1 MSRHWRHQCRG
12 RYETLILFFCE
23 ELTMTTVHVV
33 QRFLTILAIPLLV
46 TLPLAAQN
54 QVRILQSN
62 AAGDRVHII
71 DPVTNKVVGEIPG
84 IEAAH
89 GVTASPDASRI
100 YVSNEADDTLD
111 VADAR
116 TLKVIKKIPLSG
128 RPNNISISPDGRRVY
143 VGIRQAVGN
152 NPGVADVIDTASLA
166 KIKSIR
172 TEGPVHNLYVTPDG
186 KNVVAG
192 DASENGY
199 VSVLDTQ
206 TDAPAWSVK
215 LGHNIRPMAMSKNPD
230 GSTRS
235 VFVQIG
241 TFNGFVVVDFKT
253 RKEVARIT
261 LPKLAAGRI
270 PLITGSSES
279 HGLAVTSDQKI
290 LVVCSRLNN
299 ALYSYSLPDLKLL
312 GTANLSGKGAAWVTL
327 TPDGKRAYVADP
339 VGNSTLVVD
348 IPTMKEVAKIP
359 VGQVPKR
366 NHTMVIPAR
375 STNE

>member
-1 MSRHWRHQCRG
+1 
-12 RYETLILFFCE
+12 
-23 ELTMTTVHVV
+23 MTIV
-33 QRFLTILAIPLLV
+33 QRCLTPLAILLLL
-46 TLPLAAQN
+46 TLPVAAQN

-71 DPVTNKVVGEIPG
+71 DPATNKVVGEIPG

-89 GVTASPDASRI
+89 GITASPDATRI
-100 YVSNEADDTLD
+100 YVSNEADSTLD

-116 TLKVIKKIPLSG
+116 TLKVTKKIPLSG
-128 RPNNISISPDGRRVY
+128 RPNNIAISPDGKRVY
-143 VGIRQAVGN
+143 VGIRQGTVGN
-152 NPGVADVIDTASLA
+152 NPGVADVIDTVSLS
-166 KIKSIR
+166 KVKSIR

-192 DASENGY
+192 DGTEGGY

-215 LGHNIRPMAMSKNPD
+215 LEHSIRPMAISKNPD

-235 VFVQIG
+235 IFVQVG
-241 TFNGFVVVDFKT
+241 DFNGFVVIDFKA
-253 RKEVARIT
+253 RKEVARVT

-270 PLITGSSES
+270 PMITGSAES
-279 HGLAVTSDQKI
+279 HGLAVTADQTTLI
-290 LVVCSRLNN
+290 VCSRLNN
-299 ALYSYSLPDLKLL
+299 ALYSYSLPDLKLV
-312 GTANLSGKGAAWVTL
+312 GRADLSGKGAAWVTL
-327 TPDGKRAYVADP
+327 TPDGKRAYIADP

-348 IPTMKEVAKIP
+348 IPTMKEIAKIP

-366 NHTMVIPAR
+366 NHTMVIPGRA
-375 STNE
+375 SNE

>member
-1 MSRHWRHQCRG
+1 MK
-12 RYETLILFFCE
+12 
-23 ELTMTTVHVV
+23 TMDVV
-33 QRFLTILAIPLLV
+33 QRYLTPLAIALIA
-46 TLPLAAQN
+46 LPLAGQN
-54 QVRILQSN
+54 AVRILQSN

-71 DPVTNKVVGEIPG
+71 DPTTNKVVGQIVG

-89 GVTASPDASRI
+89 GITASPDATRI

-111 VADAR
+111 VADAA
-116 TLKVIKKIPLSG
+116 TLKVTKKIPLSG

-143 VGIRQAVGN
+143 VGIRQTVGN
-152 NPGVADVIDTASLA
+152 NPGVADVIDTASLT

-186 KNVVAG
+186 KYVVAG
-192 DASENGY
+192 DATQNGY

-206 TDAPAWSVK
+206 TDAPAWSIK
-215 LGHNIRPMAMSKNPD
+215 LGANIRPMAMSKNPD
-230 GSTRS
+230 GSTNLL
-235 VFVQIG
+235 FVQIG
-241 TFNGFVVVDFKT
+241 TFNGFVVVDFKA
-253 RKEVARIT
+253 RKEIARIT
-261 LPKLAAGRI
+261 LPKLAGGRI

-279 HGLAVTSDQKI
+279 HGMAVTADQKT

-312 GTANLSGKGAAWVTL
+312 GRADLSGQGAAWVTL
-327 TPDGKRAYVADP
+327 TPDGKRAYIADP

-348 IPTMKEVAKIP
+348 VPTMKEVTKIP

-366 NHTMVIPAR
+366 NHTMVMPAR
-375 STNE
+375 VSNN

>member
-1 MSRHWRHQCRG
+1 
-12 RYETLILFFCE
+12 
-23 ELTMTTVHVV
+23 MTTVHVV
-33 QRFLTILAIPLLV
+33 QRCLKPLAILLLTVPLALF
-46 TLPLAAQN
+46 TLPLAAQGQG

-71 DPVTNKVVGEIPG
+71 DPVTNRVVGEIPG

-89 GVTASPDASRI
+89 GVTASPDATRI

-128 RPNNISISPDGRRVY
+128 QPNNIAISPDGRRVY
-143 VGIRQAVGN
+143 VGIREAVGN
-152 NPGVADVIDTASLA
+152 DPGVADVIDTASLT
-166 KIKSIR
+166 KVKSIR

-186 KNVVAG
+186 KHVVAG
-192 DASENGY
+192 DPTKGY

-206 TDAPAWSVK
+206 TDAPAWSIK
-215 LGHNIRPMAMSKNPD
+215 MDHGIRPMAISKNPD

-235 VFVQIG
+235 IFIQVG
-241 TFNGFVVVDFKT
+241 NHNGFAVVDFKT

-261 LPKLAAGRI
+261 LPKLAPGRTAI
-270 PLITGSSES
+270 PSGSAES
-279 HGLAVTSDQKI
+279 HGLAVTADQTT

-299 ALYSYSLPDLKLL
+299 ALYSYSLPDVKLS
-312 GTANLSGKGAAWVTL
+312 GTALLSGKGCAWVTV
-327 TPDGKRAYVADP
+327 TPDGKRAYAADP

-375 STNE
+375 SSNN

>member
-1 MSRHWRHQCRG
+1 
-12 RYETLILFFCE
+12 
-23 ELTMTTVHVV
+23 MTTIKVV
-33 QRFLTILAIPLLV
+33 QNCLTPLAILLLA
-46 TLPLAAQN
+46 LPLTAASD

-71 DPVTNKVVGEIPG
+71 DPVTNKVVGEITG
-84 IEAAH
+84 VEAVH

-100 YVSNEADDTLD
+100 YFSSEADDTLD
-111 VADAR
+111 VADAK
-116 TLKVIKKIPLSG
+116 TLQVVKKIPLSG
-128 RPNNISISPDGRRVY
+128 RPNNIAISPDGRRVY
-143 VGIRQAVGN
+143 VGIRQKVGD
-152 NPGVADVIDTASLA
+152 NPGVADVIDTASLS

-172 TEGPVHNLYVTPDG
+172 TEGPVHNIYVTPDG

-192 DASENGY
+192 DGTDHGY

-215 LGHNIRPMAMSKNPD
+215 LEHSIRPMAISKNPD

-235 VFVQIG
+235 IFVQIG
-241 TFNGFVVVDFKT
+241 DFNGFVVVDFKT

-261 LPKLAAGRI
+261 LPNLAHGRI
-270 PLITGSSES
+270 PIISGSAES
-279 HGLAVTSDQKI
+279 HGLAVTADQKI
-290 LVVCSRLNN
+290 LIVCSRLNN

-312 GTANLSGKGAAWVTL
+312 GTADLSGKGAAWVTL

-366 NHTMVIPAR
+366 NHTMVIPTRA
-375 STNE
+375 STN